1 MKSLDI
7 LQASMCE
14 LEQMI
19 RMRKTTSNG
28 LKVKTGALQT
38 GNLAN
43 LMEEA
48 VSILTR
54 METTLNGKM
63 APVIKAMWMHILV

>member
-7 LQASMCE
+7 LQASMRG
-14 LEQMI
+14 LGQMI
-19 RMRKTTSNG
+19 KMRKTTSIG

-38 GNLAN
+38 GNWAN
-43 LMEEA
+43 LMEEP

-54 METTLNGKM
+54 METILNGKM
-63 APVIKAMWMHILV
+63 APVIKAM